1 VNELERK
8 IADRIKREGPLP
20 FSTFMEMA
28 LYDDVHGYYRGDPFG
43 RDGDFFTA
51 SQLQPVFGAYVAA
64 LAQRLDAGFEK
75 LIDIGAGRGEV
86 GEGFAE
92 GKYASVRKGEKIF
105 KTNHA
110 ILFSNELIDALPVDV
125 VGRDG
130 EMLKV
135 DWNGERLVWHPHEPR
150 EGARE
155 VRPGVRAHLEEAYEA
170 IDQGSYVLIDY
181 GYHEGEHLRFPMGT
195 LMSYR
200 RHTASDE
207 VLREPGKRDITAHV
221 DWAVLLREAKD
232 VGWTVRSIETLRG
245 SLLSLG
251 EDKLASLT
259 LLGEMQL
266 KTLLFGLG
274 ESFDVVV
281 LDKK

>member
-1 VNELERK
+1 MNELERK
-8 IADRIKREGPLP
+8 IADRIEREGPLP
-20 FSTFMEMA
+20 FSAFMEMA
-28 LYDDVHGYYRGDPFG
+28 LYDDEYGYYRGDPFG
-43 RDGDFFTA
+43 REGDFFTA

-86 GEGFAE
+86 GEAFAE
-92 GKYASVRKGEKIF
+92 GKYASVRKGEKIP
-105 KTNHA
+105 KTNRA

-125 VGRDG
+125 AGRDG
-130 EMLKV
+130 EILKV
-135 DWNGERLVWHPHEPR
+135 DWNGERLVWQPHEPR

-155 VRPGVRAHLEEAYEA
+155 MRQGVRAHLEEAYEA

-181 GYHEGEHLRFPMGT
+181 GYREGEHLRFPTGT

-207 VLREPGKRDITAHV
+207 VLREPGVRDITAHV
-221 DWAVLLREAKD
+221 DWAALLREAQD
-232 VGWTVRSIETLRG
+232 VGWTVRSVETLRG

-251 EDKLASLT
+251 EDTLASLN

-266 KTLLFGLG
+266 RTLLFGLG